1 VHVGSASGALLHR
14 GRRIAIGPEGVVT
27 IGRAADND
35 LVVAGERVS
44 RHHARIEEREGAC
57 WLVNLG
63 SRHGTTVNGTPVRD
77 EARRLQSG
85 DAIEVG
91 GELIRFLAGEETRMA
106 SREAAVAETRTVR
119 LTGPRLTLGRDPAND
134 LVLPDPN
141 VSRFHAE
148 LIRSDGRA
156 EIVDLG
162 SRNGTRVGGEVVERA
177 ELADGAVAGIG
188 PYRLLFD
195 GEGLV
200 ARSEVGALRLE
211 ATGVAVETRG
221 KQILAPASTTLG
233 PGELV
238 AIIGESGAGK
248 TTLLKVLAGVS
259 RPSTGAVTVNGEP
272 LANRLTDI
280 GYVPQE
286 DIVHRL
292 LDVREALGFAARLR
306 LPEDASPEE
315 IQAAVDRVLTELSL
329 DAHAG
334 TRVVSLSGGQR
345 RRTGVACELLGRPGL
360 LFLDEPTTGMDPGL
374 ESKMMAL
381 FRELAD
387 ASRGVALV
395 THATKNLAL
404 CDRVIVM
411 ARGGR
416 LVFDGAPQGAPDFF
430 EVDDYDGIYAAL
442 DESPG
447 GRWTRPQAAV
457 EGEPRERA
465 TEEPAAQQPAPAAA
479 PRRGSMIRQTRVLT
493 ARYWKV
499 LARDRRNLALLVGQ
513 APILALAGIGLF
525 HAGIFDLPGGSP
537 AEATQLLFLMVI
549 VVIWLGSLDAARE
562 IVKERSVLE
571 RESAVGVR
579 LPAYLLSKLLVLFGL
594 VSVQVLLYTSLL
606 FAFRPLDADLGAWSS
621 VLLLFLVTGYA
632 AVGMGLLI
640 SAAAQSEDQS
650 ISIVPLAV
658 IPQLLFAGTIV
669 TVERMAEPAQTL
681 SQAAFSQ
688 WSLAAIG
695 DAIDLNALIAADP
708 AFAAGSGYGPDFF
721 DLELALGVAVQL
733 GFLAAFVA
741 ATAVLLVRRGRA

>member
-1 VHVGSASGALLHR
+1 
-14 GRRIAIGPEGVVT
+14 
-27 IGRAADND
+27 
-35 LVVAGERVS
+35 
-44 RHHARIEEREGAC
+44 
-57 WLVNLG
+57 
-63 SRHGTTVNGTPVRD
+63 
-77 EARRLQSG
+77 
-85 DAIEVG
+85 
-91 GELIRFLAGEETRMA
+91 
-106 SREAAVAETRTVR
+106 
-119 LTGPRLTLGRDPAND
+119 
-134 LVLPDPN
+134 

-148 LIRSDGRA
+148 LVRSDGRA

-334 TRVVSLSGGQR
+334 TRVASLSGGQR

-360 LFLDEPTTGMDPGL
+360 LFRDEPTTGMDPGL

-395 THATKNLAL
+395 TRRLA
-404 CDRVIVM
+404 
-411 ARGGR
+411 R
-416 LVFDGAPQGAPDFF
+416 LVEERGADAELCRQQGGELSRRGPRVGRHHGDGRGERRRLGRQGAT
-430 EVDDYDGIYAAL
+430 L
-442 DESPG
+442 LQQ
-447 GRWTRPQAAV
+447 R
-457 EGEPRERA
+457 GERAGQRLRERRHA
-465 TEEPAAQQPAPAAA
+465 RQQ
-479 PRRGSMIRQTRVLT
+479 GGE
-493 ARYWKV
+493 
-499 LARDRRNLALLVGQ
+499 LV
-513 APILALAGIGLF
+513 P
-525 HAGIFDLPGGSP
+525 
-537 AEATQLLFLMVI
+537 V
-549 VVIWLGSLDAARE
+549 
-562 IVKERSVLE
+562 
-571 RESAVGVR
+571 
-579 LPAYLLSKLLVLFGL
+579 
-594 VSVQVLLYTSLL
+594 
-606 FAFRPLDADLGAWSS
+606 
-621 VLLLFLVTGYA
+621 
-632 AVGMGLLI
+632 
-640 SAAAQSEDQS
+640 
-650 ISIVPLAV
+650 
-658 IPQLLFAGTIV
+658 
-669 TVERMAEPAQTL
+669 
-681 SQAAFSQ
+681 
-688 WSLAAIG
+688 
-695 DAIDLNALIAADP
+695 DP
-708 AFAAGSGYGPDFF
+708 
-721 DLELALGVAVQL
+721 
-733 GFLAAFVA
+733 
-741 ATAVLLVRRGRA
+741 

>member
-1 VHVGSASGALLHR
+1 V
-14 GRRIAIGPEGVVT
+14 AIGPLGAT
-27 IGRAADND
+27 MGRAGEND
-35 LVVAGERVS
+35 VVVAGERVS
-44 RHHARIEEREGAC
+44 RRHARIEQRDGEF
-57 WLVNLG
+57 WILDLG
-63 SRHGTTVNGTPVRD
+63 SRHGTAVNG
-77 EARRLQSG
+77 ARLGQEPRLLASG
-85 DAIEVG
+85 DMIEIG
-91 GELIRFLAGEETRMA
+91 DERLRFLAGEETRMA
-106 SREAAVAETRTVR
+106 SREAAVAETRSVR
-119 LTGPRLTLGRDPAND
+119 LTGSRLVMGRDPAND
-134 LVLPDPN
+134 LVLSDPN

-148 LIRSDGRA
+148 LVRRA
-156 EIVDLG
+156 EHVEVVDLG
-162 SRNGTRVGGEVVERA
+162 SRNGTRVDGRLTERA
-177 ELADGAVAGIG
+177 VLEDGAVLGIG
-188 PYRLLFD
+188 AYRIVFD

-200 ARSEVGALRLE
+200 ARSEVGALRLQ
-211 ATGVAVETRG
+211 ANGVAVRAGG
-221 KQILAPASTTLG
+221 KQILAPASTSLE

-248 TTLLKVLAGVS
+248 TTLLKVLAGVNA
-259 RPSTGAVTVNGEP
+259 PSEGTVAVNGVP
-272 LANRLTDI
+272 VANRLTDI

-292 LDVREALGFAARLR
+292 LDVREALDFAARLR
-306 LPEDASPEE
+306 LPEDAAREE
-315 IQAAVDRVLTELSL
+315 IDAAIDRVLDELAL
-329 DAHAG
+329 EAHAG
-334 TRVVSLSGGQR
+334 TRVDSLSGGQR

-387 ASRGVALV
+387 GSRGVALV

-416 LVFDGAPQGAPDFF
+416 LVFDGPPAAALEFF
-430 EVDDYDGIYAAL
+430 EAEDYDGIYTAL
-442 DESPG
+442 
-447 GRWTRPQAAV
+447 
-457 EGEPRERA
+457 EGWPLEDVAPAREEPRELGK
-465 TEEPAAQQPAPAAA
+465 EPAP
-479 PRRGSMIRQTRVLT
+479 PRPVRPGGGLVWQVRVLT
-493 ARYWKV
+493 ARYAR
-499 LARDRRNLALLVGQ
+499 LLTRDRRNLALLVGQ

-525 HAGIFDLPGGSP
+525 HSGIFDFPGGSP

-562 IVKERSVLE
+562 IVKERAVFE

-579 LPAYLLSKLLVLFGL
+579 LPAYVLSKLIVLFGL
-594 VSVQVLLYTSLL
+594 VSVQVVLYTGLL
-606 FAFRPLDADLGAWSS
+606 FAFRPLDADVGAWVS
-621 VLLLFLVTGYA
+621 VLVLFLATGFA

-640 SAAAQSEDQS
+640 SAAAGSEDQA
-650 ISIVPLAV
+650 ISLVPLAV

-695 DAIDLNALIAADP
+695 DAIDMNALIAAHP
-708 AFAAGSGYGPDFF
+708 AFAAGSGYGSDFF
-721 DLELALGVAVQL
+721 DVGLALGLAIQA

-741 ATAVLLVRRGRA
+741 AAAAVLARRLRR

>member
-1 VHVGSASGALLHR
+1 VEVGSASGALLHR
-14 GRRIAIGPEGVVT
+14 GRRIAIGPEGAAV
-27 IGRAADND
+27 GRADDND
-35 LVVAGERVS
+35 LVVPGERVS
-44 RHHARIEEREGAC
+44 RHHARIEERGGAC
-57 WLVNLG
+57 WILDLG
-63 SRHGTTVNGTPVRD
+63 SRHGTTVNGVPVRGGP
-77 EARRLQSG
+77 RRLASG

-106 SREAAVAETRTVR
+106 SRDTAVAETRAVR
-119 LTGPRLTLGRDPAND
+119 LTGDRLTIGRDSAND

-148 LIRSDGRA
+148 LVRRDGHA

-162 SRNGTRVGGEVVERA
+162 SRNGTRVRGAPVERA
-177 ELADGAVAGIG
+177 ELDDGAAVGIG
-188 PYRLLFD
+188 PYRLVFD

-211 ATGVAVETRG
+211 ARGVAVRARE

-259 RPSTGAVTVNGEP
+259 PPSAGAVTLNGEP
-272 LANRLTDI
+272 VANRLTDI

-292 LDVREALGFAARLR
+292 LEVREALDFAARLR
-306 LPEDASPEE
+306 LPEDAGREE
-315 IQAAVDRVLTELSL
+315 IQAAVDRVLGELAL

-334 TRVVSLSGGQR
+334 TRVATLSGGQR

-381 FRELAD
+381 FRALAD
-387 ASRGVALV
+387 GSRGVALV

-416 LVFDGAPQGAPDFF
+416 LGYDGPPEGALGFFD
-430 EVDDYDGIYAAL
+430 VDDYDGIYAAL
-442 DESPG
+442 DDWHGDRAREVSAEAPADG
-447 GRWTRPQAAV
+447 GAGAPDSV
-457 EGEPRERA
+457 GPD
-465 TEEPAAQQPAPAAA
+465 APAAPPA
-479 PRRGSMIRQTRVLT
+479 RPRGSLMRQAGVLT
-493 ARYWKV
+493 ARYTR
-499 LARDRRNLALLVGQ
+499 LMARDRRNLALLVGQ

-525 HAGIFDLPGGSP
+525 HSGLFDLPGGSP

-562 IVKERSVLE
+562 IVKERSVFE

-579 LPAYLLSKLLVLFGL
+579 LPAYVLSKLVVLFGL
-594 VSVQVLLYTSLL
+594 VSVQVLLYTGLL
-606 FAFRPLDADLGAWSS
+606 FAFRPLDADLGAWVS

-640 SAAAQSEDQS
+640 SAAARSEDQS

-695 DAIDLNALIAADP
+695 EAIDINALIASDR

-721 DLELALGVAVQL
+721 DVGLALGVTVQL

-741 ATAVLLVRRGRA
+741 TTALLLKRRV

>member
-1 VHVGSASGALLHR
+1 V
-14 GRRIAIGPEGVVT
+14 AIGPQGVT
-27 IGRAADND
+27 IGRAEEND
-35 LVVAGERVS
+35 MVVSSERVS
-44 RHHARIEEREGAC
+44 RRHARIEDRYGAF
-57 WLVNLG
+57 WILDLG
-63 SRHGTTVNGTPVRD
+63 SRHGTAVGGARLGSEP
-77 EARRLQSG
+77 RRLASG
-85 DAIEVG
+85 DVIEIG
-91 GELIRFLAGEETRMA
+91 DARLRFLAGEETRMA
-106 SREAAVAETRTVR
+106 SREAAVAETRGVR
-119 LTGPRLTLGRDPAND
+119 LTGARLAIGRDPAND
-134 LVLPDPN
+134 LVLSDPN

-148 LIRSDGRA
+148 LLRDGA
-156 EIVDLG
+156 QVELVDLG
-162 SRNGTRVGGEVVERA
+162 SRNGTRVGGELVERA
-177 ELADGAVAGIG
+177 VLEDGAAVGIG
-188 PYRLLFD
+188 PYRLVFD
-195 GEGLV
+195 GEGVV
-200 ARSEVGALRLE
+200 ARSEVGALRLQ
-211 ATGVAVETRG
+211 ASGLAVRAGG
-221 KQILAPASTTLG
+221 KQILAPASTSLE

-248 TTLLKVLAGVS
+248 TTLLNVLAGVNA
-259 RPSTGAVTVNGEP
+259 PSEGAVTVNGVP

-292 LDVREALGFAARLR
+292 LHVREALGFAARLR
-306 LPEDASPEE
+306 LPEDAAQDE
-315 IQAAVDRVLTELSL
+315 IDAAIDRVLDELAL
-329 DAHAG
+329 DAHAA
-334 TRVVSLSGGQR
+334 TRVDSLSGGQR

-374 ESKMMAL
+374 ESRMMAL

-387 ASRGVALV
+387 GSRGVALV

-404 CDRVIVM
+404 CDRVLVM

-416 LVFDGAPQGAPDFF
+416 LVFDGPPAAALEFF
-430 EVDDYDGIYAAL
+430 EVEDYDGIYTAL
-442 DESPG
+442 ES
-447 GRWTRPQAAV
+447 WRPEDRA
-457 EGEPRERA
+457 GPREEPGDG
-465 TEEPAAQQPAPAAA
+465 EETPP
-479 PRRGSMIRQTRVLT
+479 PRPVRPSGGLLRQVRVLT
-493 ARYWKV
+493 ARYARL

-525 HAGIFDLPGGSP
+525 HSGIFDFPGGSP

-562 IVKERSVLE
+562 IVKERAVLE

-579 LPAYLLSKLLVLFGL
+579 LSAYVLSKLVVLFGL
-594 VSVQVLLYTSLL
+594 VSVQVVLYAGLL
-606 FAFRPLDADLGAWSS
+606 FAFRPLDADLGAWVA
-621 VLLLFLVTGYA
+621 VLLLFLATGFA

-640 SAAAQSEDQS
+640 SAAAGSEDQA
-650 ISIVPLAV
+650 ISLVPLAV

-695 DAIDLNALIAADP
+695 DAIDMNGQIAANP

-721 DLELALGVAVQL
+721 DVGLAAGLAIQA

-741 ATAVLLVRRGRA
+741 ALAVLLARRLRR